1 MATSPPYQTPL
12 VPPPIPPQIPS
23 YYDPSSGIPPPP
35 PPKPNSNNASRS
47 GTPYNPS
54 QFQPPPPAQAQLPPA
69 GSPELFIP
77 PVLQDKSHVVPII
90 YHSSKCKLTN
100 NQLSRDDLLYILHS
114 PPLLD
119 ALYLGHHPSSTH
131 NLTLLNNALSA
142 NTAQASRLQS
152 LNAAVEH
159 QRAATS
165 SSLLKTRA
173 LERTWRDKENEM
185 DVALNRFSP
194 RALHARLGQA
204 VGEADAVSRALEE
217 SFLEDDGL
225 GDADAEFASGGNGGG
240 GSGGGAAGGGGGKG
254 GMKAS
259 KDVDNFVKSY
269 RGVRALYHLRKE
281 RKERWDENRVGGW
294 R

>member
-1 MATSPPYQTPL
+1 MATSPPYQHT
-12 VPPPIPPQIPS
+12 PPIPP
-23 YYDPSSGIPPPP
+23 YYDPSSSGLPPPP

-54 QFQPPPPAQAQLPPA
+54 QFAPPLPSQQQQLQPIVPPGHSPHQPA
-69 GSPELFIP
+69 PELFVP
-77 PVLQDKSHVVPII
+77 SVLQDKS
-90 YHSSKCKLTN
+90 
-100 NQLSRDDLLYILHS
+100 RDDLLHILHS
-114 PPLLD
+114 QHLLD
-119 ALYLGHHPSSTH
+119 ALYLAHHPSSPQ
-131 NLTLLNNALSA
+131 NLTVLTTALSSNA
-142 NTAQASRLQS
+142 AHAARLQS
-152 LNAAVEH
+152 LSAAVDH
-159 QRAATS
+159 QRATTS
-165 SSLLKTRA
+165 STLLKTRQ
-173 LERTWRDKENEM
+173 LERSWREKENEM
-185 DVALNRFSP
+185 DVALNRFSA

-225 GDADAEFASGGNGGG
+225 GDADGEFVGHGVGN
-240 GSGGGAAGGGGGKG
+240 GGGGKG
-254 GMKAS
+254 GIKAG

>member
-1 MATSPPYQTPL
+1 MATSPPYQNIPP
-12 VPPPIPPQIPS
+12 VPP
-23 YYDPSSGIPPPP
+23 YYDPTSSIPPPP

-54 QFQPPPPAQAQLPPA
+54 QFAPPISPQQQLQQQQHQQHQQQQIGQVPLSLSQNTGAPA
-69 GSPELFIP
+69 ELFIP
-77 PVLQDKSHVVPII
+77 AVLQDKS
-90 YHSSKCKLTN
+90 
-100 NQLSRDDLLYILHS
+100 RDDLLHILHS
-114 PPLLD
+114 QHLLD
-119 ALYLGHHPSSTH
+119 ALYLAHHPSSPQ
-131 NLTLLNNALSA
+131 NLTSLTTSLSSNAA
-142 NTAQASRLQS
+142 YAKRLQS
-152 LNAAVEH
+152 LNAAVDH
-159 QRAATS
+159 QRATTS
-165 SSLLKTRA
+165 SSLLKTRQ
-173 LERTWRDKENEM
+173 LERSWREKENEM
-185 DVALNRFSP
+185 DVALNRFSA

-225 GDADAEFASGGNGGG
+225 GDADGEYIGGAGVGGGG
-240 GSGGGAAGGGGGKG
+240 GSGV
-254 GMKAS
+254 KAS

>member
-1 MATSPPYQTPL
+1 MASPPYQNMNTPP
-12 VPPPIPPQIPS
+12 VPP
-23 YYDPSSGIPPPP
+23 YYDPPSSIPPPP

-54 QFQPPPPAQAQLPPA
+54 QFAPPISPQQQQYQQQQGGPVPSAGGAQYSAGQGEFFTPA
-69 GSPELFIP
+69 
-77 PVLQDKSHVVPII
+77 VLQDKS
-90 YHSSKCKLTN
+90 
-100 NQLSRDDLLYILHS
+100 RDDLVHILHS
-114 PPLLD
+114 QHLLES
-119 ALYLGHHPSSTH
+119 LYLAHHPSSPQ
-131 NLTLLNNALSA
+131 NLNSLTTALSSNA
-142 NTAQASRLQS
+142 AYAKRLQS
-152 LNAAVEH
+152 LSAAVDH
-159 QRAATS
+159 QRATTS
-165 SSLLKTRA
+165 SSLLKTRQ
-173 LERTWRDKENEM
+173 LERSWREKENEM
-185 DVALNRFSP
+185 DVALNRFSA

-225 GDADAEFASGGNGGG
+225 GDADGEYSA
-240 GSGGGAAGGGGGKG
+240 AAGGV
-254 GMKAS
+254 KAS

>member
-1 MATSPPYQTPL
+1 MATSPPYQNIGTPP
-12 VPPPIPPQIPS
+12 VPP
-23 YYDPSSGIPPPP
+23 YYDPSPSGIPPPP

-54 QFQPPPPAQAQLPPA
+54 QFAPPISPQQQLQQQQMGQVGVGLPP
-69 GSPELFIP
+69 GPGGNGELFIP
-77 PVLQDKSHVVPII
+77 AVLQDKS
-90 YHSSKCKLTN
+90 
-100 NQLSRDDLLYILHS
+100 RDDLLHILRSQH
-114 PPLLD
+114 LLD
-119 ALYLGHHPSSTH
+119 ALYLAHHPSSPQ
-131 NLTLLNNALSA
+131 NLTSLTTSLSTNATYA
-142 NTAQASRLQS
+142 KRLQS
-152 LNAAVEH
+152 LNAAVDH
-159 QRAATS
+159 QRATTS
-165 SSLLKTRA
+165 SSLLKTRQ
-173 LERTWRDKENEM
+173 LERTWREKENEM
-185 DVALNRFSP
+185 DVALNRFSA

-225 GDADAEFASGGNGGG
+225 GDADGDYNGA
-240 GSGGGAAGGGGGKG
+240 SGGGAGV
-254 GMKAS
+254 KAS

>member
-1 MATSPPYQTPL
+1 MATSPHYHNIPP
-12 VPPPIPPQIPS
+12 VPP

-54 QFQPPPPAQAQLPPA
+54 QFAPPTPSQHQQGMGAPGYSPNPAPA
-69 GSPELFIP
+69 ELFIP
-77 PVLQDKSHVVPII
+77 SILQDK
-90 YHSSKCKLTN
+90 
-100 NQLSRDDLLYILHS
+100 SRDDLLHILHS
-114 PPLLD
+114 QHLLD
-119 ALYLGHHPSSTH
+119 ALYLAHHPSSPQ
-131 NLTLLNNALSA
+131 NLAALTTALSS
-142 NTAQASRLQS
+142 NTAHAQRLQS
-152 LNAAVEH
+152 LSAAVDH
-159 QRAATS
+159 QRATTS
-165 SSLLKTRA
+165 SALLKTRQ
-173 LERTWRDKENEM
+173 LERSWREKENEM
-185 DVALNRFSP
+185 DVALNRFSA

-225 GDADAEFASGGNGGG
+225 GDAEGEYA
-240 GSGGGAAGGGGGKG
+240 GSGGGHAGKG
-254 GMKAS
+254 VKAS

>member
-1 MATSPPYQTPL
+1 MATSPPYQNTPP
-12 VPPPIPPQIPS
+12 VPP
-23 YYDPSSGIPPPP
+23 YYDPTSGIPPPP

-54 QFQPPPPAQAQLPPA
+54 QFAPPIPPQQQQQVGPP
-69 GSPELFIP
+69 GVSPNPGAPAELFIP
-77 PVLQDKSHVVPII
+77 AVLQDKS
-90 YHSSKCKLTN
+90 
-100 NQLSRDDLLYILHS
+100 RDDLLHILHS
-114 PPLLD
+114 QHLLD
-119 ALYLGHHPSSTH
+119 ALYLAHHPSSPQ
-131 NLTLLNNALSA
+131 NLTTLTNSLSTNAA
-142 NTAQASRLQS
+142 YAKRLQS
-152 LNAAVEH
+152 LSGAVDH
-159 QRAATS
+159 QRATTS
-165 SSLLKTRA
+165 SSLLKTRQ
-173 LERTWRDKENEM
+173 LERTWREKENEM
-185 DVALNRFSP
+185 DVALNRFSA

-225 GDADAEFASGGNGGG
+225 GDADGEYISGGGGGG
-240 GSGGGAAGGGGGKG
+240 GSGV
-254 GMKAS
+254 KAS